1 MMSWSCP
8 FHAIQPPLHVPDIFS
23 VCPLHLPC
31 MSRSFVASHF
41 PTSPVVLGFLVLCFL
56 SFPLHSPCFHFCP
69 LHVPFSSP
77 LFPFHVPLLS
87 CHVDFLFP
95 PLISLALPCI
105 SPLLPNIS
113 SKKNTGFP
121 AFSQLGR
128 PKTQSF
134 PDFLQKEAGTPN
146 QQRAGRGIE
155 PGTPVLPAPRRLRL
169 VERHQIAARS
179 LGGGGAPPPTYQT
192 SGGGGV
198 RGGVILYPLLG
209 VRHAEQCRRIYIY
222 IYTLYLCICIYLHI
236 FTFTHMCNECYQRGP
251 CGHVRKM
258 KVALEEVGMPCLTLQ
273 GSVFERRRVIR
284 QFHAQGQGALDPAEF
299 YGSRF

>member
-113 SKKNTGFP
+113 STKKHGFP

-134 PDFLQKEAGTPN
+134 SRFSAKG
-146 QQRAGRGIE
+146 GRN
-155 PGTPVLPAPRRLRL
+155 PKPAKSRQG
-169 VERHQIAARS
+169 ESS
-179 LGGGGAPPPTYQT
+179 LGPLFCDTGSPKTTFSGTSSNCRAVLGGAHV
-192 SGGGGV
+192 SDVGRGGV
-198 RGGVILYPLLG
+198 RGGFILYPLLG
-209 VRHAEQCRRIYIY
+209 VRHAEQCRRIREF
-222 IYTLYLCICIYLHI
+222 LQRRFSPNACI
-236 FTFTHMCNECYQRGP
+236 
-251 CGHVRKM
+251 
-258 KVALEEVGMPCLTLQ
+258 
-273 GSVFERRRVIR
+273 
-284 QFHAQGQGALDPAEF
+284 
-299 YGSRF
+299 